1 MELEQAILVRKDLN
15 LSPGKLASQ
24 VAHASV
30 ECAMK
35 TDNMLLRDWHS
46 RGAKKVVLKV
56 DNDGE
61 LPKYKQLAENNNV
74 KTSLITETGSDE
86 IEEGTETC
94 LGIGPDQK
102 EKIDKIIEGL
112 ERY

>member
-1 MELEQAILVRKDLN
+1 MELEQAILVRKDLE

-30 ECAMK
+30 KCAMK
-35 TDNMLLRDWHS
+35 SDSMLLRDWNS

-56 DNDGE
+56 NNEGE
-61 LPKYKQLAENNNV
+61 LHKYNQIAEENNV
-74 KTSLITETGSDE
+74 KTSLITETGNDE

-94 LGIGPDQK
+94 LGVGPDQK